1 MDVIAK
7 QPYVKMI
14 RKVSSI
20 EQVDIE
26 HERTLLLF
34 TDKIMTEHREFLLSD
49 VFDLSFRKVGDKG
62 GILFIH
68 TNHSVYS
75 YTVKSSPE
83 AFIQTCKRHM
93 DSRE

>member
-7 QPYVKMI
+7 QPYIKMI
-14 RKVSSI
+14 RKVSSVKQI
-20 EQVDIE
+20 DIE
-26 HERTLLLF
+26 HERYIQLF
-34 TDKIMTEHREFLLSD
+34 PDKIMTEHREFLLPD
-49 VFDLSFRKVGDKG
+49 VFDLSFRKIGEEG

-83 AFIQTCKRHM
+83 AFIQTCKM
-93 DSRE
+93 YIGNY